1 MRAFCVREFSEGK
14 VERERG
20 FRALILV
27 EMILQQR
34 IAATASGR
42 IVERLTEIVP
52 TEKPLETT
60 ARCAVPI
67 VISRDSE
74 RFETSGEH

>member
-1 MRAFCVREFSEGK
+1 MHALCVREFGEGK
-14 VERERG
+14 IEGERG
-20 FRALILV
+20 FRTLILV

-34 IAATASGR
+34 IAATACR
-42 IVERLTEIVP
+42 RVVERLTEIVP

-60 ARCAVPI
+60 ARCAVPV
-67 VISRDSE
+67 VISRDGE